1 MTEGQQ
7 LSAHLVVCAAP
18 PAQHI
23 TELITLLRG
32 AGWAVQLTVTP
43 TAATWID
50 TAMIGRVVGAPV
62 RVAQRSPDEPRD
74 ARRADVVV
82 AVPATFNTINKWAA
96 GINDNAAL
104 AVLQTALGEATPI
117 LACPYAKK
125 TLTSHPAYHANVQL
139 LQQCGVRFTELL
151 QQPPAST
158 PHLYNWT
165 DVAAAMTA
173 AATRA

>member
-1 MTEGQQ
+1 MTERRQ

-18 PAQHI
+18 PVQHV
-23 TELITLLRG
+23 TELVTLLR
-32 AGWAVQLTVTP
+32 ADGWAVQLTVTP

-50 TAMIGRVVGAPV
+50 TTMISQIVGGLV

-74 ARRADVVV
+74 TRRADVVV
-82 AVPATFNTINKWAA
+82 VVPATFNTINKWAA

-104 AVLQTALGEATPI
+104 AVLQSALGEATPI

-139 LQQCGVRFTELL
+139 LQQCGVRFAELR
-151 QQPPAST
+151 QQAPAST
-158 PHLYNWT
+158 PHLYNWA